1 MIIIGAKGHAKEVFD
16 VLTIDAP
23 DSFYFFDNVSADL
36 EDSLFS
42 YPILKTTEQARSQLK
57 KNPDFILG
65 LGNPFSR
72 NKVYNLFLEYN
83 GNPVSAIAKNAVVSK
98 SAVLGK
104 GLNIMPFAFVSADT
118 FIGNGVLIN
127 AYASVHHDCKIGE
140 FAEISP
146 GAKVLGNCEIGA
158 FTTIGANA
166 TILPKL
172 KIGKNV
178 TIGAGAVITKD
189 IEDNAVVVGVP
200 GKTIKYNVPK
210 I

>member
-16 VLTIDAP
+16 IITVDKP
-23 DSFYFFDNVSADL
+23 DSFYFFDNISKDL

-42 YPILKTTEQARSQLK
+42 YPILKTAEEAQSILE

-65 LGNPFSR
+65 LGNAFSR
-72 NKVYNLFLEYN
+72 NKVYNLFLGYN
-83 GNPVSAIAKNAVVSK
+83 GNPVSAIAQNAVISK
-98 SAVLGK
+98 SAVLGN
-104 GLNIMPFAFVSADT
+104 GLNIMPFSFISADT
-118 FIGNGVLIN
+118 LIGTGTLIN
-127 AYASVHHDCKIGE
+127 AYAGIHHDCKIGE
-140 FAEISP
+140 FVEVSP

-172 KIGKNV
+172 KIGRNV
-178 TIGAGAVITKD
+178 TIGAGAVVTKD

-200 GKTIKYNVPK
+200 GKIIKYNDSK